1 MSLQQQ
7 QQPTSSS
14 TTMSEVSSAQGVDN
28 KRLSVGKAQDADG
41 PDPSGPLHP
50 SGDHPDHDEPI
61 VVEDEKREPE
71 SKDERGGSRSG
82 NSNTSLVTAF
92 RDFFLAAFSDNYSY
106 QDVRKLFELESQVCT
121 STWRVRLESNTCS
134 LLRSPDNNGQAY
146 CCGADTTL
154 CSVPRG
160 SSKVAPDQQQQDGIR
175 TQNSSTSFHDLEP
188 SASRDSSRRRRRKPL
203 AIAVGF
209 NYAEDMNG
217 RPVVITRGSRKP
229 LPSELPRSSSGRNV
243 VSSGT
248 SRHGRKHSPASV
260 RTDETPPAA
269 APLQQPPVSAA

>member
-106 QDVRKLFELESQVCT
+106 QD
-121 STWRVRLESNTCS
+121 
-134 LLRSPDNNGQAY
+134 AY